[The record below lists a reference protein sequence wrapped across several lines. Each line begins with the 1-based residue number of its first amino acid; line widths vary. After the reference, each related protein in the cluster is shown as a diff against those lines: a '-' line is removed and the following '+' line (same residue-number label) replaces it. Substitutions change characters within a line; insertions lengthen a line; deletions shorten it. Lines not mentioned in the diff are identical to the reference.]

1 MKNNLSPAAHALSV
15 FCPSVPGS
23 VAARSLGLSLEAKAK
38 VKKYRHRCKRSNVQE
53 IIGDEGRWIQVYG
66 KRGKVFRACS
76 NGECYQSSSKERIDI
91 IAEKPGAH
99 QA

>member
-38 VKKYRHRCKRSNVQE
+38 VKKYRHRYDVREVMFRKLSGTRAAGFKCTGSGGKCSELVQME
-53 IIGDEGRWIQVYG
+53 NAISRL
-66 KRGKVFRACS
+66 
-76 NGECYQSSSKERIDI
+76 
-91 IAEKPGAH
+91 EKSELI
-99 QA
+99 

>member
-1 MKNNLSPAAHALSV
+1 MSN
-15 FCPSVPGS
+15 
-23 VAARSLGLSLEAKAK
+23 
-38 VKKYRHRCKRSNVQE
+38 SNVQE
-53 IIGDEGRWIQVYG
+53 IIRDDGRWIKVCG

-76 NGECYQSSSKERIDI
+76 NGECYQSSSKERIAI